1 MNSSAGQ
8 KYEEK
13 RLQLSII
20 NNIIA
25 EYKISSNNDLF
36 SDSSTS
42 FLLSE
47 WIEFFL
53 NANYLMCLI
62 ILLLLVA
69 FLFIV
74 ILLWFRIKKIIQQIL
89 DSLFR
94 LLKTRLQVKKKM
106 TARVIASWKL
116 FTLRYNLVQF
126 EAPKRDNHNLD

>member
-36 SDSSTS
+36 FDSSTS

-74 ILLWFRIKKIIQQIL
+74 ILLWFGIKKIIQQIL

-94 LLKTRLQVKKKM
+94 LLKTRLQVK
-106 TARVIASWKL
+106 
-116 FTLRYNLVQF
+116 NLQF
-126 EAPKRDNHNLD
+126 DR